1 MQNREIH
8 FLLLPDLK
16 YILLLKINSRKEKEK
31 KKKASI
37 TILKLTAILKGKLQY
52 SACLQKG

>member
-31 KKKASI
+31 KKKSKYHHPEINCDSERQI
-37 TILKLTAILKGKLQY
+37 TI
-52 SACLQKG
+52 